1 MRHSAWRKSAVLVFL
16 FVSVAMHPSFSQHT
30 AVAQPISPSAS
41 ASSADQGGFHDSPVQ
56 DAQAPDELSPSLSAR
71 PAYPGQVLIG
81 EGDLIEISIY
91 GTNDFNKDVRVDN
104 KGEISLPLLGSVK
117 VAGLTTAQAEEKIA
131 KLLTDGQY
139 FNDPQVAVLQK
150 EYSIQGVS
158 VLGEVQKPGIYP
170 LLGRRT
176 LFDALSAA
184 SGTTPNAGKYV
195 TIAHRDHK
203 DQPIIVTISYSPDAH
218 KVGDTPILPGDTI
231 VVSRAG
237 IVYVVGDVHLPSGI
251 VMENSNL
258 TVLQALAMAQGANP
272 TASLNHAKII
282 RRTSDGRQEVPI
294 QLKKILAS
302 KAPDPVLYPD
312 DIIFVPSS
320 TAKAVAR
327 RSVDAAVQTA
337 VGVAIYRP

>member
-1 MRHSAWRKSAVLVFL
+1 MSHSTWRNSILLAF
-16 FVSVAMHPSFSQHT
+16 FACVAMYPSFSQHT
-30 AVAQPISPSAS
+30 AVPEPITPAGAVSRSDP
-41 ASSADQGGFHDSPVQ
+41 GGVHDSPVQ
-56 DAQAPDELSPSLSAR
+56 AAQAPDETSPTLSAR
-71 PAYPGQVLIG
+71 PANPGQVLIG
-81 EGDLIEISIY
+81 EGDLIEVSVY
-91 GTNDFNKDVRVDN
+91 GASDFKKDVRVDH

-117 VAGLTTAQAEEKIA
+117 VAGLTTTQAEDKIA
-131 KLLTDGQY
+131 KLLSEGQY
-139 FNDPQVAVLQK
+139 FNHPQVSVLEK
-150 EYSIQGVS
+150 EYSNQGVS

-184 SGTTPNAGKYV
+184 GGTTARAGKYV
-195 TIAHRDHK
+195 TIEHRDQK
-203 DQPIIVTISYSPDAH
+203 DPPTTVTLSYGRDALRG
-218 KVGDTPILPGDTI
+218 GDTPVLPGDTI
-231 VVSRAG
+231 VVSKAG

-282 RRTSDGRQEVPI
+282 RKTSDGRQEVPI
-294 QLKKILAS
+294 PLKNILAD

-320 TAKAVAR
+320 TAKRVTS
-327 RSVDAAVQTA
+327 RSVEAALQAA